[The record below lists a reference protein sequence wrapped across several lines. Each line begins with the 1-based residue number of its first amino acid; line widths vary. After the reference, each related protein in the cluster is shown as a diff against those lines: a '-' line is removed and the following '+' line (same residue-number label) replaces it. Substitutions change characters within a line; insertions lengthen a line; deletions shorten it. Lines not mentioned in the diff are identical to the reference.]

1 MPLTKAHN
9 RMIEGAVLNVKDFGA
24 IGDGVADDTTAMQ
37 AAIDAATSGG
47 GAVYVP
53 SGVYLCSNL
62 RVTQVS
68 SDKGLLTARF
78 NLFGDGQ
85 SSILRANAANPIL
98 HIGNTYVTT
107 AMFDVAVR
115 DLNFD
120 GDDISTSNILLTA
133 AHRIY
138 IDSCKV
144 QRSAGAGIRLNDGS
158 FGSNVIEKCLI
169 RNNASHGIYVPD
181 ATDGGTNQ
189 ANGNALKI
197 RENTILFNGGSG
209 IRIASGN
216 SILILGNDISSDADG
231 GIVLSGPTIR
241 SAAIVGNYF
250 EDHWQGTYKGSIFIL
265 ASVFG
270 VNIQSNYMLGRDDKG
285 ELYGIFAQPS
295 VGFTAIN
302 NYFQGFNASAFT
314 GVYLSDGN
322 YSSVSLLDNRYEN
335 CAAQLRKPATGRVT
349 RFVKSEQGDE
359 GGVFGA
365 GFQGLDLVD
374 ANPGLNFRNLSSL
387 GSENDWTVQ
396 SFNDINDRSYLSF
409 IADGQERVRFE
420 RDLQMAASDCSMW
433 LAVNR
438 SGTITLS
445 QVSVGAPDSG
455 GTGFR
460 VLRVQN

>member
-1 MPLTKAHN
+1 MALTKAHN
-9 RMIEGAVLNVKDFGA
+9 RMIAGAFFNIIDFGA
-24 IGDGVADDTTAMQ
+24 VGDGVTDDTASIQ
-37 AAIDAATSGG
+37 AAIDAATLGG
-47 GAVYVP
+47 GKVYVP
-53 SGVYLCSNL
+53 SGTYACSNL
-62 RVTQVS
+62 RVTQIS
-68 SDKGLLTARF
+68 FDGGRDTTRF
-78 NLFGDGQ
+78 TFVGDGQ
-85 SSILRANAANPIL
+85 SSILLANSANPIL
-98 HIGNTYVTT
+98 HIGNTYITD
-107 AMFDVAVR
+107 AMFDVYVR
-115 DLNFD
+115 DLNFN
-120 GDDISTSNILLTA
+120 GNNISTSNILLTA

-144 QRSAGAGIRLNDGS
+144 QLSAGAGIRLNDGS

-216 SILILGNDISSDADG
+216 SIVICGNDISSDADG

-241 SAAIVGNYF
+241 SASIFGNYF

-265 ASVFG
+265 ATVFG
-270 VNIQSNYMLGRDDKG
+270 VNIHSNYMFGRDDKG
-285 ELYGIFAQPS
+285 ELYGIYAVPS

-302 NYFQGFNASAFT
+302 NYFQGFNGSAFT
-314 GVYLSDGN
+314 GVYLTDGN
-322 YSSVSLLDNRYEN
+322 YSSISLLGNRYET
-335 CAAQLRKPATGRVT
+335 CLAQLRKPASGRVT
-349 RFVKSEQGDE
+349 RLVVSEQGDG

-374 ANPGLNFRNLSSL
+374 ANPGLNIRNLSSDA
-387 GSENDWTVQ
+387 SQNDWAVQ
-396 SFNDINDRSYLSF
+396 SFNDINNRSYLSF

-420 RDLQMAASDCSMW
+420 RDLQMATNDCSMW

-438 SGTITLS
+438 AGTITLS
-445 QVSVGAPDSG
+445 QVSVGAPDSA

-460 VLRVQN
+460 TLRVAN